1 MSPPRSRPTTFARR
15 GPVGFLRLVAY
26 FGVAYAGTNGGTY
39 ASGGTF
45 TLGFAGQQTAQNEV
59 QVLNVTGATGGG
71 NDGSVFLRYG
81 SVDVPLGWPLR
92 YSHSP
97 GEVID
102 TRDLDA
108 LARIVAV
115 IAKNW

>member
-1 MSPPRSRPTTFARR
+1 MRAVDNSNITRRDYVDRVVRLARENKI
-15 GPVGFLRLVAY
+15 P
-26 FGVAYAGTNGGTY
+26 
-39 ASGGTF
+39 
-45 TLGFAGQQTAQNEV
+45 AQF
-59 QVLNVTGATGGG
+59 GATGGG

-115 IAKNW
+115 LAKYW